1 MYCDFF
7 GLRDYPFLS
16 TADRR
21 FFYLSEGQAQAKIY
35 LQHLLQIRDGIVV
48 LTGEAGVGKSVLL
61 DQLLKSLPE
70 KVTVAHLHHT
80 LIEESG
86 FLLAVAMQLG
96 CVPGAPDKTTLSAA
110 ILAHATDQHLDL
122 KPVLI
127 VIDEAQNLTP
137 RMLEEIRLLANM
149 ELFGRKLI
157 QFILLGQPEL
167 DFKFAAKA
175 NRAVAQLVRLQHRL
189 APLSRQEISEYIDY
203 RLYVAGND
211 GRLYFPTEI
220 IADIERYTGGIP
232 RLINQLC
239 DMMLVTAFINKTN
252 TLDADCL
259 ERAIYKLGWPTYAE
273 RILPARKARND
284 AVDIR
289 PLPLL
294 VVRKG
299 QDIVGRYLLNK
310 KRMSIGSQAGAD
322 IRLDEPQADAMHAQ
336 LVNVDQQFFLHDLDS
351 RFGCYLGANP
361 IKWYE
366 LNDRDQITIGAHTLE
381 YQLHEASVDE
391 QFEAEE
397 PAAALA

>member
-21 FFYLSEGQAQAKIY
+21 FFYLSEGQAQARIY

-48 LTGEAGVGKSVLL
+48 LSGEAGVGKSVLL

-80 LIEESG
+80 LIDETG
-86 FLLAVAMQLG
+86 FLLAIAMQLG
-96 CVPGAPDKTTLSAA
+96 CVPETPDRNSLSAA

-175 NRAVAQLVRLQHRL
+175 NRAVAQMVRLQHRL
-189 APLSRQEISEYIDY
+189 VPFTQPEISEYIDF

-211 GRLYFPTEI
+211 GRLFFPTGI

-259 ERAIYKLGWPTYAE
+259 ERAVYKLGWPPYAE
-273 RILPARKARND
+273 RMLPARKVRND
-284 AVDIR
+284 SVDIR
-289 PLPLL
+289 PLPML
-294 VVRKG
+294 VVHKG
-299 QDIVGRYLLNK
+299 EEVVGRYLLNK

-322 IRLDEPQADAMHAQ
+322 IRLDEPQADALHAQ

-351 RFGCYLGANP
+351 RFGSYLDGNP
-361 IKWYE
+361 VKWYE
-366 LNDRDQITIGAHTLE
+366 LSDRVQIAIGGHTLE
-381 YQLHEASVDE
+381 YQLHEESQEE
-391 QFEAEE
+391 QYATEE